1 MNLLRHNRRFGRH
14 FPADLI
20 ADLLNVAAE
29 IPSGSVLRFTKDMIV
44 AAFSTG
50 DTESVI
56 PLANFGIEHSN
67 SIVFTHVSQR
77 NQPYAKRQATI
88 GCFSTVE
95 DARNATAEEAPP
107 SLNLI
112 SDDERSDLMQFLKK
126 RPTNAAS
133 QSVPKAKYEDAL
145 AKIKQLQEEI
155 QRCKRISPNG
165 EDSVVLR
172 YLLNGEAGE
181 IEIDSKQTYISI
193 ETLLTGIERKHLT
206 SKHCLLD

>member
-1 MNLLRHNRRFGRH
+1 MHRALPNSHRHVRKAVVNLLRYNRRFGRL

-77 NQPYAKRQATI
+77 NQPCAKRQATI

-112 SDDERSDLMQFLKK
+112 SDDERSDLLQFLRK

-133 QSVPKAKYEDAL
+133 QSVPKAKYDNAL
-145 AKIKQLQEEI
+145 VKIKQLQEEI
-155 QRCKRISPNG
+155 QRCKRISPN
-165 EDSVVLR
+165 D
-172 YLLNGEAGE
+172 
-181 IEIDSKQTYISI
+181 T
-193 ETLLTGIERKHLT
+193 
-206 SKHCLLD
+206 C